1 MTHPPEPPPKRHGVL
16 RLWYALR
23 YSWDGLRAGWREPA
37 LRQEL
42 LLGAVLLPVAWW
54 VGRDAVH
61 VALLALSVV
70 AVWVVE
76 LLNTA
81 VESVVDRIG
90 PEWHPLAKRAKDM
103 GSAAVLLTL
112 LAAGGLWAWS
122 LWAWWRG

>member
-1 MTHPPEPPPKRHGVL
+1 MTRPPEPPPKRHGVL
-16 RLWYALR
+16 RLWHALR

-42 LLGAVLLPVAWW
+42 VLGAVLLPAAWW

-112 LAAGGLWAWS
+112 LASGGLWAWS